1 MDARGLAR
9 IYRIFF
15 SGSDMNRSTE
25 IWTLCVGRWRG
36 VEVRLHYHFPLL
48 VLVVLLFATT
58 NDRFGASLAA
68 LTLAILLVST
78 LLHELAKA
86 LSAARVGGHTDTLI
100 LSPTG
105 GYTTPHL
112 PDDPP
117 AHLVTALAGPIC
129 HLALMVLGGCV
140 LALHGD
146 RDLLGLLH
154 PFSPALSASAGPLVH
169 ACQVVVWL
177 NWCLLLINLLPI
189 TPCDGAELFRGIL
202 WPIVGRT
209 TATAATANL
218 ALGISL
224 LMALAA
230 VVFRQQMLVEQI
242 PAWFPL
248 GIASVVL
255 FYGGVRDSV
264 VRRYDLG
271 LAIDEYESDDQ
282 QWQADQWMAE
292 EYEAVLVEYQPDKQ
306 QETID
311 RKRREQEAHEDA
323 RVDAI
328 LARLQSISFEQLSE
342 EDRAI
347 LKRASRRYRE
357 RRQSQ

>member
-1 MDARGLAR
+1 
-9 IYRIFF
+9 
-15 SGSDMNRSTE
+15 
-25 IWTLCVGRWRG
+25 
-36 VEVRLHYHFPLL
+36 
-48 VLVVLLFATT
+48 
-58 NDRFGASLAA
+58 
-68 LTLAILLVST
+68 LTLTILLVST

-86 LSAARVGGHTDTLI
+86 ISAVRVGGYTDTLI

-105 GYTTPHL
+105 GWTKPRL

-129 HLALMVLGGCV
+129 YLALIVLGGCV

-154 PFSPALSASAGPLVH
+154 PFAPALDTSAGPLVH

-189 TPCDGAELFRGIL
+189 TPCDGAELVRSIL
-202 WPIVGRT
+202 WPIMGRT
-209 TATAATANL
+209 TATAVTANVAL
-218 ALGISL
+218 AISAC
-224 LMALAA
+224 MALAA
-230 VVFRQQMLVEQI
+230 VVFGQQTLAEQI
-242 PAWFPL
+242 PVWFPL

-255 FYGGVRDSV
+255 LYGGVRDSAI
-264 VRRYDLG
+264 RRYDHG

-282 QWQADQWMAE
+282 SWMAAQWME
-292 EYEAVLVEYQPDKQ
+292 EEREAVLVEYQPDKQ
-306 QETID
+306 QEAID

-328 LARLQSISFEQLSE
+328 LARLQAVGFEQLSE
-342 EDRAI
+342 EDRTI